1 MPLLLAKGSTGEQSK
16 GVRTDMA
23 KDELLLLR
31 KELQEDASNDLEEM
45 MYPKVQKFVLISVA
59 NSLMDFHLSF
69 GGTSMW
75 FYVFRGHSARSSGW
89 RHPRTRT

>member
-31 KELQEDASNDLEEM
+31 KELQEVEHSKSGKIRLDAW
-45 MYPKVQKFVLISVA
+45 LIWPWCS
-59 NSLMDFHLSF
+59 
-69 GGTSMW
+69 W
-75 FYVFRGHSARSSGW
+75 
-89 RHPRTRT
+89 

>member
-1 MPLLLAKGSTGEQSK
+1 MQVTAPRV
-16 GVRTDMA
+16 VRQVDWTDEA
-23 KDELLLLR
+23 WSRHR

-69 GGTSMW
+69 GGT
-75 FYVFRGHSARSSGW
+75 
-89 RHPRTRT
+89 